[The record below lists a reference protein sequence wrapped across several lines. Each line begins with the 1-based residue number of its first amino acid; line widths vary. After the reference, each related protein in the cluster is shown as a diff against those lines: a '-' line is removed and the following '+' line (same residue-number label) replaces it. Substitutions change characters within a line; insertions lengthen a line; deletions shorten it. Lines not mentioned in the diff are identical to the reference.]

1 MTSEIVQGKAAW
13 ARLKRGS
20 KSWSDWVQVGRAL
33 LEGRTIAMRNAGT
46 TSPAGR
52 GYADAFSDWLIY
64 NRFDLGSTHRAK
76 LLIMMNILPEIE
88 AWRETRRRC
97 SGLGSPI
104 PARRCTATG
113 RRPRSGRSASSR
125 PRCHR
130 FFDLGPIRRNPIQW
144 VQAER
149 RAQSALTSSH
159 AKSGSD
165 SRYVCGFPAP
175 DVTRSLQ
182 LAAALPSSPC
192 LRSLRPILVEQDRD
206 HDHRAGRDHH
216 RADHRQFFEDS
227 ESGCPPPMVSR
238 KAPACHTH
246 SETPFGPQ

>member
-88 AWRETRRRC
+88 AWRETLTPLQR
-97 SGLGSPI
+97 
-104 PARRCTATG
+104 ARLAN
-113 RRPRSGRSASSR
+113 PRST
-125 PRCHR
+125 
-130 FFDLGPIRRNPIQW
+130 LY
-144 VQAER
+144 
-149 RAQSALTSSH
+149 
-159 AKSGSD
+159 
-165 SRYVCGFPAP
+165 RY
-175 DVTRSLQ
+175 
-182 LAAALPSSPC
+182 
-192 LRSLRPILVEQDRD
+192 
-206 HDHRAGRDHH
+206 
-216 RADHRQFFEDS
+216 
-227 ESGCPPPMVSR
+227 R
-238 KAPACHTH
+238 KATAIRPERLVSPTV
-246 SETPFGPQ
+246 PPLF

>member
-13 ARLKRGS
+13 ARLKQGS
-20 KSWSDWVQVGRAL
+20 KSWSDWIQVGRAL
-33 LEGRTIAMRNAGT
+33 LEGRAIAMRNAGT

-113 RRPRSGRSASSR
+113 RRPRSGRSTSSR
-125 PRCHR
+125 SRCQRRTPRPWPD
-130 FFDLGPIRRNPIQW
+130 F
-144 VQAER
+144 
-149 RAQSALTSSH
+149 
-159 AKSGSD
+159 
-165 SRYVCGFPAP
+165 SRPDPA
-175 DVTRSLQ
+175 
-182 LAAALPSSPC
+182 A
-192 LRSLRPILVEQDRD
+192 RD
-206 HDHRAGRDHH
+206 
-216 RADHRQFFEDS
+216 
-227 ESGCPPPMVSR
+227 C
-238 KAPACHTH
+238 
-246 SETPFGPQ
+246 